1 MVILVMGVEGSGKT
15 TTGKLL
21 ANRLGWYFID
31 ADDFHTPANIEKMRH
46 GIPLDDVD
54 RAPWLAAIHEATL
67 EQVRKGQNVVLACS
81 ALKSS
86 YREILGRGVDLRV
99 VYLRGS
105 FDQLYPRLK
114 ERRGHFAGKDLLAG
128 QFRALEEPKD
138 AVVVDA
144 MDPANQIVER
154 ILSSVALG

>member
-15 TTGKLL
+15 TIGKLL

-31 ADDFHTPANIEKMRH
+31 ADEFHTPANIEKMRH
-46 GIPLDDVD
+46 GIPLGDVD

-86 YREILGRGVDLRV
+86 YRDILGRGVDLRV
-99 VYLRGS
+99 VYLRGG

-114 ERRGHFAGKDLLAG
+114 KRRGHFAGKDLLAS
-128 QFRALEEPKD
+128 QFRTLEEPID

-144 MDPANQIVER
+144 MDPANQIVAK